1 MRALRFA
8 VLSSLC
14 LACSDAT
21 GISLQGPSFMSVRID
36 CSPFSW
42 GEQDSFL
49 WVVNGP
55 TLLVQAVPGT
65 LLPTGNRMIGFQ
77 IGDYRG
83 PGTYTLE
90 ENTTPGPV
98 SDAFY
103 EVWAG
108 GQPPVPT
115 QSFQTMG
122 PYTGSVRIIAVDTTR
137 GTLVGT
143 FEFAAAAT
151 VGTDVVHI
159 TEGSFRIH
167 HSSP

>member
-1 MRALRFA
+1 MRALPLA
-8 VLSSLC
+8 VLSALC
-14 LACSDAT
+14 LACSDST
-21 GISLQGPSFMSVRID
+21 GISLQGPSFMRVRVD
-36 CSPFSW
+36 GSPVSW

-49 WVVNGP
+49 WGVNGP
-55 TLLVQAVPGT
+55 TLLVQALPGT
-65 LLPTGNRMIGFQ
+65 LLPADNRVIGFQ

-83 PGTYTLE
+83 PGTYVLE
-90 ENTTPGPV
+90 QNTTPGPV

-103 EVWAG
+103 EVWA

-137 GTLVGT
+137 RTIVGT
-143 FEFAAAAT
+143 FAFSAAAT
-151 VGTDVVHI
+151 MGTGVVHL

-167 HSSP
+167 QP

>member
-1 MRALRFA
+1 MRVLRFA
-8 VLSSLC
+8 VVSALL
-14 LACSDAT
+14 LACSDST
-21 GISLQGPSFMSVRID
+21 GISLQGPSFVRVRLDGRPI
-36 CSPFSW
+36 SW

-55 TLLVQAVPGT
+55 TLVVQAVPGA
-65 LLPTGNRMIGFQ
+65 LLAAGNRIIGFQ

-83 PGTYTLE
+83 PGTYALE
-90 ENTTPGPV
+90 ENTTPGPA

-108 GQPPVPT
+108 QPRAPRR
-115 QSFQTMG
+115 SFQTMG

-143 FEFAAAAT
+143 FEFSAAAT
-151 VGTDVVHI
+151 LGTGVVHI

-167 HSSP
+167 Q

>member
-1 MRALRFA
+1 MRVLRFA
-8 VLSSLC
+8 VVSALL
-14 LACSDAT
+14 LACSDST
-21 GISLQGPSFMSVRID
+21 GISLQGPSFVRVRLDGRPI
-36 CSPFSW
+36 SW

-55 TLLVQAVPGT
+55 TLVVQAVPGA
-65 LLPTGNRMIGFQ
+65 LLAAGNRIIGFQ

-83 PGTYTLE
+83 PGTYALE

-108 GQPPVPT
+108 QPPVPT
-115 QSFQTMG
+115 QNFQTMG

-137 GTLVGT
+137 RTIVGT
-143 FEFAAAAT
+143 FEFSAAAT
-151 VGTDVVHI
+151 LGTGVVHL

-167 HSSP
+167 QP